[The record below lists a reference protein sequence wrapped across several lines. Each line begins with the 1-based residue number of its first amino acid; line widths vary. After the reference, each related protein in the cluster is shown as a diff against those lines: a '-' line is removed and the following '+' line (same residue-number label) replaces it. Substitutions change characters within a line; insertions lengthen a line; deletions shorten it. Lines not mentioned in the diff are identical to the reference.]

1 MNEIKRGTVEM
12 TAAMLISG
20 TIGWF
25 VLMSGQPVTGVV
37 FWRCF
42 FGALTLLVICGAMGL
57 LRPGILN
64 LKTFSIAV
72 GGGIAIVL
80 NWLLLFAAY
89 SHASI
94 SIATTVYNTQPFML
108 VALGALLL
116 SERLT
121 AMKAIWLCI
130 AFAGVVLVA
139 QAKSGGGADGSSY
152 FVGVLMALGAA
163 FCYALAAFV
172 AKKLDGIAP
181 HLIALIQ
188 VCVGIVMLAPF
199 ANLRALPADAATW
212 GVHLTMGVVYTGL
225 VFVLLYGA
233 LQKLSTP
240 VAGALSFIYPLV
252 AIGVDYVAFGQRLG
266 ALQVV
271 GAAAILIAAAGMT
284 FGWTLPGLA
293 RRSPVAGKS

>member
-1 MNEIKRGTVEM
+1 MQTQLRGALEM
-12 TAAMLISG
+12 SAAMVISG
-20 TIGWF
+20 TIGWVVVRF
-25 VLMSGQPVTGVV
+25 NQPLPDLL
-37 FWRCF
+37 FWRCV
-42 FGALTLLVICGAMGL
+42 FGAATLLVVCFVLGL
-57 LRPGILN
+57 LRRGLTLRN
-64 LKTFSIAV
+64 FALAAF
-72 GGGIAIVL
+72 GGVALVINWVL
-80 NWLLLFAAY
+80 IFASF

-94 SIATTVYNTQPFML
+94 AIATAVYNTQPFML
-108 VALGALLL
+108 VALGALLM

-139 QAKSGGGADGSSY
+139 QAKSGGGAGGSSY

-163 FCYALAAFV
+163 FCYAVAALV

-199 ANLRALPADAATW
+199 ANLKTLPTDAATW
-212 GVHLTMGVVYTGL
+212 GVHLAMGVIYTGL

-266 ALQVV
+266 TLQLA
-271 GAAAILIAAAGMT
+271 GAAAILISAAGMT
-284 FGWTLPGLA
+284 FGWTLPGLP
-293 RRSPVAGKS
+293 RRQSPAAGKS

>member
-1 MNEIKRGTVEM
+1 
-12 TAAMLISG
+12 MLIFAS
-20 TIGWF
+20 
-25 VLMSGQPVTGVV
+25 
-37 FWRCF
+37 
-42 FGALTLLVICGAMGL
+42 
-57 LRPGILN
+57 
-64 LKTFSIAV
+64 FSR
-72 GGGIAIVL
+72 
-80 NWLLLFAAY
+80 
-89 SHASI
+89 ASI
-94 SIATTVYNTQPFML
+94 SIATAVYNTQPFML
-108 VALGALLL
+108 VVLGALLL

-139 QAKSGGGADGSSY
+139 QAKSGGGAGGSSY
-152 FVGVLMALGAA
+152 FIGVLMALGAA
-163 FCYALAAFV
+163 FCYAAAALV

-181 HLIALIQ
+181 HLIALVQ

-199 ANLRALPADAATW
+199 ANLKALPTDAATW

-252 AIGVDYVAFGQRLG
+252 AIGVDFVAFGQRLTP
-266 ALQVV
+266 AQLV

-284 FGWTLPGLA
+284 FGWRLPGLPG
-293 RRSPVAGKS
+293 RSPAARKS

>member
-1 MNEIKRGTVEM
+1 MQTQLRGALEM
-12 TAAMLISG
+12 SAAMAISG

-25 VLMSGQPVTGVV
+25 VVHFDQPLADLL
-37 FWRCF
+37 FWRCV
-42 FGALTLLVICGAMGL
+42 FGAATLLVVCFALGL
-57 LRPGILN
+57 LKR
-64 LKTFSIAV
+64 
-72 GGGIAIVL
+72 GIAPRKFALAALGGVALVVNWVL
-80 NWLLLFAAY
+80 IFA
-89 SHASI
+89 SFSRASI
-94 SIATTVYNTQPFML
+94 SIATAVYNTQPFML

-152 FVGVLMALGAA
+152 LIGVLMALGAA
-163 FCYALAAFV
+163 FCYAVAAIV

-188 VCVGIVMLAPF
+188 VCVGIVLLAPF
-199 ANLRALPADAATW
+199 AHLKTLPADAATW

-266 ALQVV
+266 ALQLV

-284 FGWTLPGLA
+284 FGWTLPGLP
-293 RRSPVAGKS
+293 RRLPAAEER

>member
-1 MNEIKRGTVEM
+1 MQTQLRGALEM
-12 TAAMLISG
+12 SAAMAISG

-25 VLMSGQPVTGVV
+25 VVRFDQPLFDLL
-37 FWRCF
+37 FWRCV
-42 FGALTLLVICGAMGL
+42 FGAVTLLVVCLALGL
-57 LRPGILN
+57 LQRGLAPRKVALAAFGGVALVVNWVLIFAS
-64 LKTFSIAV
+64 FSR
-72 GGGIAIVL
+72 
-80 NWLLLFAAY
+80 
-89 SHASI
+89 ASI
-94 SIATTVYNTQPFML
+94 SIATAVYNTQPFML

-139 QAKSGGGADGSSY
+139 QAKPGGGADGSTY
-152 FVGVLMALGAA
+152 FIGVLMALGAA
-163 FCYALAAFV
+163 FCYAVAAFV
-172 AKKLDGIAP
+172 AKKLDGIVP

-188 VCVGIVMLAPF
+188 VCVGILMLAPF
-199 ANLRALPADAATW
+199 ANLKALPTDVATW

-252 AIGVDYVAFGQRLG
+252 AIGVDHVVFGQRLG
-266 ALQVV
+266 LLQLV
-271 GAAAILIAAAGMT
+271 GAAAILVSAAGMT
-284 FGWTLPGLA
+284 FGWTLPGLPRQA
-293 RRSPVAGKS
+293 PATGKS

>member
-1 MNEIKRGTVEM
+1 MQTQLRGALEM
-12 TAAMLISG
+12 SAAMVISG

-25 VLMSGQPVTGVV
+25 VVRSGQPLPDLL
-37 FWRCF
+37 FWRCV
-42 FGALTLLVICGAMGL
+42 FGAASLLVVCLALGL
-57 LRPGILN
+57 LRRGLT
-64 LKTFSIAV
+64 LRQFALAAF
-72 GGGIAIVL
+72 GGVALVVNWVL
-80 NWLLLFAAY
+80 IFASF

-94 SIATTVYNTQPFML
+94 SIATAVYNTQPFML

-121 AMKAIWLCI
+121 AMKAVWLCI

-139 QAKSGGGADGSSY
+139 QAKSGGGAGGSSY
-152 FVGVLMALGAA
+152 FIGVLMALGAA
-163 FCYALAAFV
+163 FCYAVAALV
-172 AKKLDGIAP
+172 AKKLDGVAP

-199 ANLRALPADAATW
+199 AQLKTLPTDAATW
-212 GVHLTMGVVYTGL
+212 GVHLAMGVVYTGL

-284 FGWTLPGLA
+284 FGWTLPGVPK
-293 RRSPVAGKS
+293 RSPATDER